1 MKDSDLDVFQLM
13 ARERLELVL
22 YGWEVCQGHW
32 DELKNKENMSPHLCT
47 VLKQIT
53 QYSLDIW
60 YSNEWEECKP
70 QYKAML
76 LVCIRRA
83 KDMLMKL
90 YGKVFDWDYG
100 LQLGIKPWGIPYLKQ
115 FIACNSNLIKSL
127 THSSEHVETPATS
140 EGDKVILF

>member
-1 MKDSDLDVFQLM
+1 MDVFQLM

-32 DELKNKENMSPHLCT
+32 DELTNKEEISPHLCT

-60 YSNEWEECKP
+60 FSNEWEECKP

-83 KDMLMKL
+83 KDILMKL
-90 YGKVFDWDYG
+90 YGNVFDWDYA

-115 FIACNSNLIKSL
+115 FIACNSNLIRSL
-127 THSSEHVETPATS
+127 TYSSEHVEAPAAA
-140 EGDKVILF
+140 EGDEICFFLCIL